1 MIYFTADMHFGHR
14 AIISMQNR
22 PFGSVE
28 EMDRVLLQNYNS
40 VVRKEDTV
48 YILGDICHHMSIEE
62 ADSLIKKLNGKKYL
76 IKGNHDKN
84 YDPRLFTD
92 IQDFLKISVDGNHF
106 SLMHYPMLSWPK
118 KGSGGYQ
125 LHGHIHARMDYNE
138 ANRSEGQ
145 RRYDVGV
152 DANNFFPVS
161 SKQIVEFF
169 EECRERDDSISKNTL
184 NMIDTAISNL
194 KEGRVSEGIF

>member
-169 EECRERDDSISKNTL
+169 EECRERDDSISRKTL
-184 NMIDTAISNL
+184 NMIGTAISNL

>member
-14 AIISMQNR
+14 TIISMQNR

-169 EECRERDDSISKNTL
+169 EECMERDDSISRKTL
-184 NMIDTAISNL
+184 NMIGTAISNL